1 MSNPVSKTDA
11 AFLKTF
17 SRLIGFLVVVAIGL
31 GLLAIYIY
39 DRNPPAGN
47 PDANKVVAERIAPVG
62 GVYAGDTGR
71 AAMQAAAEAASKA
84 ATATA
89 AYGGTTDGKTI
100 FDNLCHSCHTAGIAG
115 APKVGDKAEWAAR
128 IAQGADT
135 LDKHAIEGFT
145 GKTGVMPAK
154 GGNPALTDEQM
165 KAVVAWMIE
174 QSK

>member
-1 MSNPVSKTDA
+1 MTVAQVLRRQYCKAHTTIPVLLNMRLTRLSLALLFCSTLLHA
-11 AFLKTF
+11 ADP
-17 SRLIGFLVVVAIGL
+17 VV
-31 GLLAIYIY
+31 
-39 DRNPPAGN
+39 PAV
-47 PDANKVVAERIAPVG
+47 P
-62 GVYAGDTGR
+62 
-71 AAMQAAAEAASKA
+71 
-84 ATATA
+84 ATKS
-89 AYGGTTDGKTI
+89 TDGKTI